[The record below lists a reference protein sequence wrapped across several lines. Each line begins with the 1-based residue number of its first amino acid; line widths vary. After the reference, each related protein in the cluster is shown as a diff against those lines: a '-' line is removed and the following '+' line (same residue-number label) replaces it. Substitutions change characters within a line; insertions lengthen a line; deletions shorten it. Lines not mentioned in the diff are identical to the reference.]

1 MCKSNLILSFAGYD
15 MQFDLK
21 YAYFNFL
28 QSIACSGFDDVK
40 DKGYQCS
47 KSCDDAS
54 ASNVEKGLDV
64 AHLATGY
71 DSDVSDDV
79 ETHDHSACP

>member
-1 MCKSNLILSFAGYD
+1 MR
-15 MQFDLK
+15 FDLK

-40 DKGYQCS
+40 DKENQCL

-54 ASNVEKGLDV
+54 ASNVENGLDV
-64 AHLATGY
+64 AHLASVY

-79 ETHDHSACP
+79 EIHDHSACP